1 MNKLVLSGLCLAGLV
16 ALPDTVNAH
25 GGQYR
30 GPGDV
35 VPPSPG
41 GGRGTGGPSGPTT
54 GGPSGPSAPGPSGPT
69 TPGASGPSTGGP
81 SGPAGGGAAATGQ
94 RGIEIGDDLTRWEFW
109 WEFNKDPF
117 IRLKDA
123 VHTGGP
129 QTGSDDF
136 YLGAGR
142 KSDAKDSL
150 KPTEEQIMGEI
161 LPALK
166 RALDDTLER
175 DFDIISSCMV
185 AMAKIGKDHPDFKL
199 VDVFKSRLKASNQ
212 EIRETAALS
221 LGIAGITD
229 EAKAQM
235 KLMADLVSDNADGR
249 KASESSEVNE
259 RTRSF
264 AAYGLGLAAY
274 STSDVELKRQA
285 FEALKPILA
294 KNTTSGRNLRVA
306 AIQGISLLNLGS
318 QTEAEKQLLDEAVG
332 TLEAYYMLPLGP
344 GDQLIQSHCP
354 TAIAKL
360 IGKDH
365 ERADHFKEL
374 FAKDLV
380 RKGKVKRSS
389 RDIQRS
395 CALALGQLVRPNNSK
410 DKKENPDHD
419 YNKLLLDSWHDA
431 KDAQTRYFSILA
443 LGQIGGDLNRT
454 TLLKEFDKSK
464 KLEKPWCSL
473 ALGVYSFFK
482 YEEQK
487 KSAGSIQPEELIGET
502 LLDAFKSEKQ
512 PNLLASLAIG
522 MGLNQFTEAAD
533 RMREKMLASVAQ
545 EDLAG
550 YLCIGLA
557 LMNDT
562 ASTEDMRNVVQE
574 SVRRP
579 DLLKQAAVALG
590 KLGDKRVADDLQKLM
605 VEEGGANLAKLAA
618 IASALGFIGDQRSI
632 APLKSML
639 LDTSISQLS
648 RAFAAVALGG
658 IADKELLPWNS
669 KIAVNTNY
677 RAAVETLTNRTSGI
691 LDIL

>member
-1 MNKLVLSGLCLAGLV
+1 MKKLVLTGLCLAGLV

-41 GGRGTGGPSGPTT
+41 GGRGGGGPSGPTT

-81 SGPAGGGAAATGQ
+81 SGPSGGGAAQTGQ
-94 RGIEIGDDLTRWEFW
+94 RGIQLTDDLTRWEFW

-117 IRLKDA
+117 IRLREA
-123 VHTGGP
+123 VQAAGP

-136 YLGAGR
+136 YLGGGR

-150 KPTEEQIMGEI
+150 RPTEEQIMGEI

-166 RALDDTLER
+166 RSLDDTLER

-199 VDVFKSRLKASNQ
+199 YDVFSSRLKANNQ

-221 LGIAGITD
+221 LGIAGITGLAD
-229 EAKAQM
+229 KQM
-235 KLMADLVSDNADGR
+235 DLLAGLVKDDDLGR
-249 KASESSEVNE
+249 KTSEASQVNE

-274 STSDVELKRQA
+274 STTNLALKRKA
-285 FEALKPILA
+285 FDALQSILTA
-294 KNTTSGRNLRVA
+294 KEKSARNMRVA
-306 AIQGISLLNLGS
+306 AIHGLSLLNLDTDS
-318 QTEAEKQLLDEAVG
+318 EESTKLLDEAVEV
-332 TLEAYYMLPLGP
+332 LENYYMKKMGP

-360 IGKDH
+360 IGKNH
-365 ERADHFKEL
+365 KRADHFKEL
-374 FAKDLV
+374 FAKDLL
-380 RKGKVKRSS
+380 RKGKIKRTS
-389 RDIQRS
+389 RDIWRS
-395 CALALGQLVRPNNSK
+395 CALALGQLVRPNNDK
-410 DKKENPDHD
+410 DKKANPDVE
-419 YNKLLLDSWHDA
+419 YNKILLDSWHDS
-431 KDAQTRYFSILA
+431 KDMQTRFFSMLA
-443 LGQIGGDLNRT
+443 LGQIGGELNRST
-454 TLLKEFDKSK
+454 ILKEFDKSK
-464 KLEKPWCSL
+464 SLEKPWCAL
-473 ALGVYSFFK
+473 ALGVYSFYK
-482 YEEQK
+482 YEAQK
-487 KSAGSIQPEELIGET
+487 AQSGEIEPEELIGET
-502 LLDAFKSEKQ
+502 LYDEFRATKQ
-512 PNLLASLAIG
+512 PNLLASLAVA
-522 MGLNQFTEAAD
+522 MGLNQYQEAAD
-533 RMREKMLASVAQ
+533 RMREKMLATVAQ
-545 EDLAG
+545 EDLSG

-562 ASTEDMRNVVQE
+562 KSTTDIRRVVQE

-579 DLLKQAAVALG
+579 DLLKQAAIALG

-605 VEEGGANLAKLAA
+605 AEEGSGNLAKLSA
-618 IASALGFIGDQRSI
+618 IASALGFIGDQRSV
-632 APLKSML
+632 APVKAML
-639 LDTSISQLS
+639 EDTSLGQLS

>member
-1 MNKLVLSGLCLAGLV
+1 MKKLVLTGLCLAGLV
-16 ALPDTVNAH
+16 ALPQTVNAH

-35 VPPSPG
+35 VPPAPG
-41 GGRGTGGPSGPTT
+41 GGGGSGGPAGPTT
-54 GGPSGPSAPGPSGPT
+54 GGPAGPGAPGPSGPT
-69 TPGASGPSTGGP
+69 TPGAAGPSTGAPAGP
-81 SGPAGGGAAATGQ
+81 SGGRAAQSGQ
-94 RGIEIGDDLTRWEFW
+94 RGVQIGDDLTRWEFW

-123 VHTGGP
+123 VHQGGP

-136 YLGAGR
+136 YLGSTR

-175 DFDIISSCMV
+175 DFDIISSCLV

-199 VDVFKSRLKASNQ
+199 VEVFQSRLDANNQ
-212 EIRETAALS
+212 EIRETAALA

-229 EAKAQM
+229 DAEAQIDLLAGLALDN
-235 KLMADLVSDNADGR
+235 KLGR
-249 KASESSEVNE
+249 DASGGSEVNE

-264 AAYGLGLAAY
+264 ACYALGLAAN
-274 STSDVELKRQA
+274 STSKIEIKRKA
-285 FEALKPILA
+285 FEALKKLMED
-294 KNTTSGRNLRVA
+294 KSLNSRNMRVSV
-306 AIQGISLLNLGS
+306 IQGLSLLNLS
-318 QTEAEKQLLDEAVG
+318 DQTQDEKDLLNDVLNVVEG
-332 TLEAYYMLPLGP
+332 YYMTKLGP
-344 GDQLIQSHCP
+344 GDQLLQSHCP
-354 TAIAKL
+354 TAISKL

-365 ERADHFKEL
+365 EKADYYKEL
-374 FAKDLV
+374 FANDL
-380 RKGKVKRSS
+380 KGRGKIKRSS
-389 RDIQRS
+389 RDIGRS
-395 CALALGQLVRPNNSK
+395 CAMALGQLCRPNDEK
-410 DKKENPDHD
+410 DAKVNPDGK
-419 YNKLLLDSWHDA
+419 YSKLLLDQFHDA
-431 KDAQTRYFSILA
+431 KDAQTRYFSVLA
-443 LGQIGGDLNRT
+443 LGQIGGQLNRA
-454 TLLKEFDKSK
+454 TLLKEFDKAKS
-464 KLEKPWCSL
+464 LEKPWCSL

-482 YEEQK
+482 YEDQK
-487 KSAGSIQPEELIGET
+487 ENGGSIEPETLIGET
-502 LLDAFKSEKQ
+502 LYDELKKSKQ

-522 MGLNQFTEAAD
+522 LGLNQYSEASD
-533 RMREKMLASVAQ
+533 KMRDMMLAKVAQ

-562 ASTEDMRNVVQE
+562 RSTEDMRGVVQA
-574 SVRRP
+574 STRRP

-590 KLGDKRVADDLQKLM
+590 KLGDKRVADDLQLLM
-605 VEEGGANLAKLAA
+605 LEGEANLAKLSA

-632 APLKSML
+632 SPLKSML
-639 LDTSISQLS
+639 LDKSITQLS

-677 RAAVETLTNRTSGI
+677 RASVETLTNRTSGI